1 MNTQVKIAPSLLSA
15 NFAKLEHDVR
25 ACELGGADM
34 LHLDIM
40 DGCFVPNITFG
51 PLIVA
56 AVRDVTTL
64 PLDCHLMIV
73 HPDRYIEQF
82 AQAGAQWISV
92 HVEVCKHLHRT
103 LSLIRSCEARAGIA
117 LNPLTPLE
125 YVFEAAPHVDFVL
138 MMCVNPGFGGQ
149 EFISSVLGRIERLR
163 SWLERERME
172 IPIEVDGGV
181 HRNNAAKLIKAGA
194 SVLVAGAAIFNGGTI
209 AENIAAL
216 RRATER

>member
-1 MNTQVKIAPSLLSA
+1 
-15 NFAKLEHDVR
+15 
-25 ACELGGADM
+25 
-34 LHLDIM
+34 
-40 DGCFVPNITFG
+40 
-51 PLIVA
+51 
-56 AVRDVTTL
+56 
-64 PLDCHLMIV
+64 
-73 HPDRYIEQF
+73 
-82 AQAGAQWISV
+82 
-92 HVEVCKHLHRT
+92 
-103 LSLIRSCEARAGIA
+103 
-117 LNPLTPLE
+117 
-125 YVFEAAPHVDFVL
+125 VDFVL

-163 SWLERERME
+163 SWLEREQME